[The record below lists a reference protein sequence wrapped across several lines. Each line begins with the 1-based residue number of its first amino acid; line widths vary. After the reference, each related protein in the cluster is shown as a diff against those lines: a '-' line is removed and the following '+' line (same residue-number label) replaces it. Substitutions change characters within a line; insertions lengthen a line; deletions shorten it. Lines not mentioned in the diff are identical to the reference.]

1 MEIRYEESFEKDL
14 LKIVDNKIKKKII
27 QVIANIKRANKPQYI
42 ANLKKL
48 ENYKTY
54 YRIRIGNYRVGIEI
68 IKDKL
73 IFTRILPRKDIY
85 KFFP

>member
-1 MEIRYEESFEKDL
+1 MDIKYEESFEKDL

-27 QVIANIKRANKPQYI
+27 QVIANIKRANKPQDI

-54 YRIRIGNYRVGIEI
+54 YRIRIGNYRIGIEI
-68 IKDKL
+68 IKDKI

>member
-1 MEIRYEESFEKDL
+1 MDIKYEESFEKDL

-27 QVIANIKRANKPQYI
+27 RVIANIKQANKPQDI

>member
-1 MEIRYEESFEKDL
+1 MEIKYEESFEKDL

-27 QVIANIKRANKPQYI
+27 RVIANIKQANKPQDI

>member
-1 MEIRYEESFEKDL
+1 MEIKYEESFEKDL

-27 QVIANIKRANKPQYI
+27 QVIANIKQANKPQDI

-68 IKDKL
+68 IKDKYL
-73 IFTRILPRKDIY
+73 SLFPCYSLLVTRH
-85 KFFP
+85 

>member
-27 QVIANIKRANKPQYI
+27 QVIANTKQANKPQDI

-54 YRIRIGNYRVGIEI
+54 YRIRIGNYRIGIEI